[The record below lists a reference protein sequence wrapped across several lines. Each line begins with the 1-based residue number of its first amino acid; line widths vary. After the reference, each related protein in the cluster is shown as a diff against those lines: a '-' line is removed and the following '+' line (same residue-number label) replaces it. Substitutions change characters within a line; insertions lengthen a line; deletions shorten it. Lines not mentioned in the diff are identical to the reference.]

1 MTLNP
6 YDQPGFE
13 QQTQQQSTWEQQPPQ
28 PQVQPATPPAQGPP
42 VDIVS
47 NAMDLWVFVDL
58 PGFQPEEINVRGDE
72 TTLMITAERPDE
84 LEEGRQVL
92 VKERSEH
99 LERTIQL
106 PATVD
111 ISEADLHYEDGVC
124 KIILPKASS
133 DQYIELEFD

>member
-1 MTLNP
+1 MTINP
-6 YDQPGFE
+6 YDHPGFE
-13 QQTQQQSTWEQQPPQ
+13 QQTQQPAWEQQPQ
-28 PQVQPATPPAQGPP
+28 PQVQPTAPPAQGPP

-58 PGFQPEEINVRGDE
+58 PGFQPEEIHVRGDE
-72 TTLMITAERPDE
+72 TTLMIAAERPNE

-92 VKERSEH
+92 VRERPEH
-99 LERTIQL
+99 VERTIQL

-111 ISEADLHYEDGVC
+111 VSEADLHYEDGVC

-133 DQYIELEFD
+133 DRYIELEFD

>member
-1 MTLNP
+1 MTINP
-6 YDQPGFE
+6 HDQPGFE
-13 QQTQQQSTWEQQPPQ
+13 QQTQQPTWEQQPPQ
-28 PQVQPATPPAQGPP
+28 PQVQPTTPAGGPP

-58 PGFQPEEINVRGDE
+58 PGFQPDEIHVRGDE

-92 VKERSEH
+92 VKERPERV
-99 LERTIQL
+99 ERTIQL

-133 DQYIELEFD
+133 DRYIELEFD